1 MKNLLKDDDNLEMSE
16 AYQKSKKRVD
26 LARNVLLVAII
37 FTIINV
43 VSVFFDFDSYYIFS
57 FFISYLLFFAR
68 GILTVCAIGFLGLLV
83 LAYFLS
89 KTKRIW
95 LFIGLGM
102 IIVDTIC
109 IVLLSA
115 IYAEANS
122 SVTVNMVT
130 EIIAHIVA
138 SIIMIIGMVKSGEY
152 YKRFN
157 QM

>member
-1 MKNLLKDDDNLEMSE
+1 
-16 AYQKSKKRVD
+16 
-26 LARNVLLVAII
+26 
-37 FTIINV
+37 
-43 VSVFFDFDSYYIFS
+43 
-57 FFISYLLFFAR
+57 
-68 GILTVCAIGFLGLLV
+68 
-83 LAYFLS
+83 
-89 KTKRIW
+89 
-95 LFIGLGM
+95 M